1 MKISGNDTTANE
13 PNDKGCSGSEIVLIR
28 SKISCSSISSRR
40 SSSSEIESSEEFD
53 GIGAGKEEVEVVRL
67 S

>member
-1 MKISGNDTTANE
+1 MKISGNDTTASE
-13 PNDKGCSGSEIVLIR
+13 PSDNGCSGSEIVLIR

-40 SSSSEIESSEEFD
+40 SSSEMSSSEEFE
-53 GIGAGKEEVEVVRL
+53 GMGAAKEEPEVRL